1 MLCWILFWT
10 KWHEH
15 NIRHLKEIS
24 ALDEAHQKQNS
35 AVRTAARQKPVT
47 KNLNNFER
55 RSYDM
60 ELLKNNRQQ
69 ATTKRLSLSQTASR
83 SENSMALKNSQY
95 YALMREYEQTRLKNH
110 DLQMKRYEEVY
121 KKLPEFKS
129 LDESIS
135 ILSVQY
141 GKKMLNGD
149 PKALS
154 SLKEELAILRQ
165 NKKNL
170 LTSAG
175 FPKDYLEPI
184 YDCPDC
190 MDTGYIGNEKCHC
203 FKRSVI
209 ELLYEQSNI
218 KEFPTEASFDYFDL
232 DFYPAS
238 QYDKTTGKNARA
250 MMEETLN
257 ICHRF
262 INNFG
267 KEFNNLFFYGS
278 VGVGK
283 TFLSTC
289 IAREIMEREFSVLY
303 FSAPQLF
310 SVLTQTKFDRN
321 DVDSK
326 NMNDYIF
333 NCDLLI
339 IDDLGSEYTNAFI
352 AAQFL
357 HVSTNVS
364 FTEINDHL
372 QQIFLLNR
380 LPIFIPSALSRE
392 SQAAMHC

>member
-1 MLCWILFWT
+1 
-10 KWHEH
+10 
-15 NIRHLKEIS
+15 
-24 ALDEAHQKQNS
+24 
-35 AVRTAARQKPVT
+35 
-47 KNLNNFER
+47 
-55 RSYDM
+55 
-60 ELLKNNRQQ
+60 
-69 ATTKRLSLSQTASR
+69 
-83 SENSMALKNSQY
+83 MALKNSQY

-267 KEFNNLFFYGS
+267 KEFQQSLF
-278 VGVGK
+278 
-283 TFLSTC
+283 LW
-289 IAREIMEREFSVLY
+289 ERRSRKDFPFHLY
-303 FSAPQLF
+303 RP
-310 SVLTQTKFDRN
+310 RN
-321 DVDSK
+321 H
-326 NMNDYIF
+326 
-333 NCDLLI
+333 
-339 IDDLGSEYTNAFI
+339 GT
-352 AAQFL
+352 
-357 HVSTNVS
+357 
-364 FTEINDHL
+364 
-372 QQIFLLNR
+372 
-380 LPIFIPSALSRE
+380 
-392 SQAAMHC
+392 